1 VEEDS
6 YNQRDLFAHFTIETV
21 DLQNKIKS
29 QNDAT
34 KKLQWIGGFLTLVIA
49 VLSPINL
56 LIQAGYF

>member
-49 VLSPINL
+49 VLSAITL